1 MPALELSPIAAGFLA
16 ASVAGILS
24 GLVALIAARRA
35 EARSPWSWAA
45 AAGLLAT
52 GAGLLACGWLSAGGT
67 GLFLISAGLAAAV
80 AALATLGMARSGRA
94 AQDPEV
100 RLRQSEQRFQDVA
113 ELASDWFWEM
123 GPDLRF
129 TYLSGRLSEVTGLSA
144 DQFLGKSRSDVAKQH
159 LDKPE
164 WRAHLADL
172 EAHRPF
178 HSFEY
183 DYRAPDGTEFRFR
196 ISGKPILDD
205 AGKFGGYRGTGTDV
219 TPVTRAR
226 EQAERLDQRLRAAI
240 EILPQGIAL
249 FDADDR
255 LVLLN
260 SSYWGTTTLTGDVIR
275 PGDSF
280 ESMLRNATKGAR
292 GALPSI
298 NGEGG
303 EAFAERRLEL
313 HRKLPSEH
321 EQQMEDGRWVHVTE
335 RRTAD
340 GGTISLRTDIT
351 LLKRREEA
359 LSTLVG
365 SGADS
370 SSFLSSAAQALAK
383 GLGYRWAAVGQFIDQ
398 GSVRILS
405 AHGEPLQAG
414 YSYELAGT
422 PCAEVWERV
431 GYCHYPDRVA
441 DLFPQDEVLTTM
453 GAQAYQA
460 QVFRDRAGRP
470 LGHVFALNDKPD
482 DSPQGDPS
490 LLTMIAN
497 WVSMELQRLEAQS
510 SLAASEARL
519 RQIIDNMS
527 EGVSV
532 VDGDLKLVGWNERF
546 RELLGLPA
554 ELLEGPVPFED
565 VIRYN
570 AERGEYGPGDVDELV
585 RTRIELARRFEPH
598 RIERS
603 RPDGIV
609 IEIRGNP
616 LPSGG
621 FVTTYADIT
630 ERKRVEKALQE
641 SEERYALAMEGSNEG
656 LWDRAED
663 RATVYVSP
671 RLKAIAGLEVD
682 GSTLSPADWF
692 SRIHTHDRAAQRAA
706 IKAHIRGETEFYA
719 CEYRLRGD
727 DGVYRWILD
736 RGLALRDEEGRIY
749 RMAGS
754 VGDIT
759 LRKQAEQQLLEAK
772 EAAELANRTKSEF
785 LATMSHELRTPLNA
799 IIGFSEV
806 MGQELFGPIGHDQY
820 HDYITDIR
828 ESGEHLLSI
837 INDILDVSRA
847 EAGLIELFEES
858 VSLPPLVESST
869 RLIQPRAKQQDVEVL
884 AELQPNLPQVRLDE
898 RRIKQVLINLLSNA
912 VKFTDP
918 GGRITVTA
926 RADAR
931 EGVSLSVADTGV
943 GIPAKDIER
952 VLEPFTQVDTSFSRR
967 HEGTGLGLA
976 LSRALVEHHGGTL
989 SIDSEVG
996 VGTVVTVR
1004 LPGERVVADAA

>member
-1 MPALELSPIAAGFLA
+1 MPSLELSPLAAALLA
-16 ASVAGILS
+16 ASVAGILA
-24 GLVALIAARRA
+24 GLVVLLAARHA

-45 AAGLLAT
+45 SAGLLAT
-52 GAGLLACGWLSAGGT
+52 GAALWALGWHAGIAAA
-67 GLFLISAGLAAAV
+67 LFLTSAGLLGASCWRLALRGAAPD
-80 AALATLGMARSGRA
+80 
-94 AQDPEV
+94 QDV

-129 TYLSGRLSEVTGLSA
+129 TYLSSRLSEVTGLSA
-144 DQFLGKSRSDVAKQH
+144 DQFIGKSRSDVAKQH

-172 EAHRPF
+172 EAQRPF
-178 HSFEY
+178 RDFEY
-183 DYRAPDGTEFRFR
+183 DYRAPDGAEFRFR
-196 ISGKPILDD
+196 ISGKPIFDE
-205 AGKFGGYRGTGTDV
+205 AGRFGGYRGTGTDV

-255 LVLLN
+255 LALVN
-260 SSYWGTTTLTGDVIR
+260 SSYWGTTIHTQDVIR
-275 PGDSF
+275 LGDSF
-280 ESMLRNATKGAR
+280 ESILRNVTKGAK
-292 GALPSI
+292 GPLPSI

-313 HRKLPSEH
+313 HRNLPSEH
-321 EQQMEDGRWVHVTE
+321 EQQMEDGRWVLVTE

-351 LLKRREEA
+351 VLKRRQEA

-365 SGADS
+365 SGAEGG
-370 SSFLSSAAQALAK
+370 SFLSAATQALAK
-383 GLGYRWAAVGQFIDQ
+383 GLGYRWAAIGQFMDD
-398 GSVRILS
+398 GSVVILS
-405 AHGEPLQAG
+405 AHGEPLQTG
-414 YSYELAGT
+414 GRYELAGT
-422 PCAEVWERV
+422 PCAEVREGA

-441 DLFPQDEVLTTM
+441 DLFPRDEILKSM
-453 GAQAYQA
+453 GAVAYQA
-460 QVFRDRAGRP
+460 QVFCDREGRP
-470 LGHVFALNDKPD
+470 LGHVFALNDRPD
-482 DSPQGDPS
+482 DPAQGDPS

-532 VDGDLKLVGWNERF
+532 VDRDLNLVGWNERF
-546 RELLGLPA
+546 RELLELPP
-554 ELLEGPVPFED
+554 ELLEGSVAFED

-570 AERGEYGPGDVDELV
+570 AERGEYGPGEVDDLV

-598 RIERS
+598 CVERS
-603 RPDGIV
+603 RPDGTV

-630 ERKRVEKALQE
+630 ERKRVEKALQQ

-663 RATVYVSP
+663 CSTVYVSA
-671 RLKAIAGLEVD
+671 RLKAIAGLEVE
-682 GSTLSPADWF
+682 GSSLSPSAWF
-692 SRIHTHDRAAQRAA
+692 SRIHPDDRASQRAA
-706 IKAHIRGETEFYA
+706 IKAHLRGQTEFYA

-727 DGVYRWILD
+727 DDRYRWILD
-736 RGLALRDEEGRIY
+736 RGLALRDERGRIY

-806 MGQELFGPIGHDQY
+806 MSQELFGPIGHEQY
-820 HDYITDIR
+820 HEYITDIR

-847 EAGLIELFEES
+847 EAGLIELFEEE

-869 RLIQPRAKQQDVEVL
+869 RLIQPRAKQQNVEVR
-884 AELQPNLPQVRLDE
+884 AEIQPNLPQVRLDE

-943 GIPAKDIER
+943 GIPERDIER

>member
-1 MPALELSPIAAGFLA
+1 MSSLELSPIAAGAVFA
-16 ASVAGILS
+16 AAAGI
-24 GLVALIAARRA
+24 LVALIILLAYRRCGARLA
-35 EARSPWSWAA
+35 LSWAA
-45 AAGLLAT
+45 FVGLLASGVSVWWLGWHAGISTTLFLASAGLLGVCCWRLARD
-52 GAGLLACGWLSAGGT
+52 GAAPD
-67 GLFLISAGLAAAV
+67 
-80 AALATLGMARSGRA
+80 R
-94 AQDPEV
+94 DV

-172 EAHRPF
+172 EARRPF
-178 HSFEY
+178 RDFDY

-196 ISGKPILDD
+196 ISGKPVFDE
-205 AGKFGGYRGTGTDV
+205 AGRFQGYRGTGTDV
-219 TPVTRAR
+219 TPVTRAQ

-255 LVLLN
+255 LVLVN
-260 SSYWGTTTLTGDVIR
+260 SSYWGTTTLTQKVIR
-275 PGDSF
+275 LGDSF
-280 ESMLRNATKGAR
+280 ESILRNATKGAK

-298 NGEGG
+298 DGGGG

-313 HRKLPSEH
+313 HRNLPSEH
-321 EQQMEDGRWVHVTE
+321 EQQMENGRWAHVTE

-351 LLKRREEA
+351 ALKRRGEA

-365 SGADS
+365 SGAES
-370 SSFLSSAAQALAK
+370 RSFLSAATQALAQ
-383 GLGYRWAAVGQFIDQ
+383 GLGYRWAAIGQFMDD
-398 GSVRILS
+398 GSVMILS

-414 YSYELAGT
+414 RTYELAGT
-422 PCAEVWERV
+422 PCADVLERL
-431 GYCHYPDRVA
+431 GHCHYPDRVA
-441 DLFPQDEVLTTM
+441 DLFPRDEMLRTM
-453 GAQAYQA
+453 GAVAYQA
-460 QVFRDRAGRP
+460 QVFCDRGGRP

-482 DSPQGDPS
+482 DSTQGDRS

-497 WVSMELQRLEAQS
+497 WVSMELQRLDAQS
-510 SLAASEARL
+510 SLATSEARL
-519 RQIIDNMS
+519 RQLIDNMA

-532 VDGDLKLVGWNERF
+532 VDSELNLVSWNERF
-546 RELLGLPA
+546 RELLELPP
-554 ELLEGPVPFED
+554 ELLESPLPFED

-585 RTRIELARRFEPH
+585 RVRVELAHRFEPH
-598 RIERS
+598 CIERT
-603 RPDGIV
+603 RPDGTV

-641 SEERYALAMEGSNEG
+641 SEERYALALEGSNEG
-656 LWDRAED
+656 LWDRGDD
-663 RATVYVSP
+663 RSAVYVSP
-671 RLKAIAGLEVD
+671 RLKAIAGLVIE
-682 GSTLSPADWF
+682 GSTLAPADWL
-692 SRIHTHDRAAQRAA
+692 SRVHPDDRAAQRAA
-706 IKAHIRGETEFYA
+706 IKAHLRGQTEIYA

-727 DGVYRWILD
+727 DDRYRWILD
-736 RGLALRDEEGRIY
+736 RGLALRDEAGRIY

-820 HDYITDIR
+820 HEYITDIR

-847 EAGLIELFEES
+847 EAGLIELFEEE
-858 VSLPPLVESST
+858 VSLAPLIESST
-869 RLIQPRAKQQDVEVL
+869 RLIQPRAKQQNVEVR
-884 AELQPNLPQVRLDE
+884 AEVQTNLPQVRLDE

-931 EGVSLSVADTGV
+931 EGVSLSVSDTGV
-943 GIPAKDIER
+943 GIPAQDIER

-976 LSRALVEHHGGTL
+976 LSRALVEHHDGTL